1 MRGKK
6 LSVLKNASD
15 GCITYYVG
23 DNIEH
28 VKHLKNCIL
37 ICNRDFNP
45 ELENVEIIHTE
56 DPQLEFYKLSHSF
69 PKEYTFT
76 KNIWGNNQYF
86 KGINGDISEH
96 SVIGDGVIIG
106 DNVTVGPGTVIYS
119 KTIIGNNVRIDS
131 NCTIGTEG
139 MLWVWDNNK
148 KIFLKQLGG
157 VKIGDG
163 CIIGSNTVI
172 VRGSANENTILENDV
187 NMAPGCLIG
196 HGCHIGASSHFAN
209 GVKLAGS
216 VTISKYNFLGSGAI
230 VLPRI
235 RIGCEDVIIGSGALV
250 KKNIVESGVYVGIPA
265 KKIKETKG
273 TLSGVPEW
281 RRL

>member
-28 VKHLKNCIL
+28 VKHLKNCTL

-45 ELENVEIIHTE
+45 ELENVEIIHSIN
-56 DPQLEFYKLSHSF
+56 PQLDFYKLSHQVKDEYSF
-69 PKEYTFT
+69 STIWWGYTEGRDC
-76 KNIWGNNQYF
+76 NIS
-86 KGINGDISEH
+86 KHAI
-96 SVIGDGVIIG
+96 IGRDVIIG
-106 DNVTVGPGTVIYS
+106 SNVTIGPGTVIYS
-119 KTIIGNNVRIDS
+119 KTIIGDNVRIDS

-139 MLWVWDNNK
+139 MMWVWDNDK
-148 KIFLKQLGG
+148 KVFLKQLGG
-157 VKIGDG
+157 VRIGDN

-196 HGCHIGASSHFAN
+196 HGCHIGNSTHFAN
-209 GVKLAGS
+209 GVKLGGS
-216 VTISKYNFLGSGAI
+216 VVISDYNFLGSGSI
-230 VLPRI
+230 ISPGVKI
-235 RIGCEDVIIGSGALV
+235 TCQDVVIGAGATV
-250 KKNIVESGVYVGIPA
+250 VKNISEEGVYVGIPA
-265 KKIKETKG
+265 VKSKSTTGK
-273 TLSGVPEW
+273 LSGIPNW
-281 RRL
+281 RT

>member
-1 MRGKK
+1 MKS
-6 LSVLKNASD
+6 LSVLKNAGV
-15 GCITYYVG
+15 GCVTYYVG
-23 DNIEH
+23 NDFEH
-28 VKHLKNCIL
+28 VKHLKNCSL
-37 ICNRDFNP
+37 ICHHDFNP
-45 ELENVEIIHTE
+45 KLDGVELIHV
-56 DPQLEFYKLSHSF
+56 DNPQLEFYKISH
-69 PKEYTFT
+69 EVTD
-76 KNIWGNNQYF
+76 QYQF
-86 KGINGDISEH
+86 SSSSDDYEIGLNCDISKH
-96 SVIGDGVIIG
+96 AIIGRDVVIG
-106 DNVTVGPGTVIYS
+106 DNVKVGPGTVIYS

>member
-86 KGINGDISEH
+86 KGINCDISEH

-139 MLWVWDNNK
+139 MMWVWDNDK
-148 KIFLKQLGG
+148 KVFLKQLGG
-157 VKIGDG
+157 VIIRDN
-163 CIIGSNTVI
+163 CIIGSGTVI
-172 VRGSANENTILENDV
+172 VRGSANENTILENNV

-196 HGCHIGASSHFAN
+196 HGCHIGNSTHFAN
-209 GVKLAGS
+209 GVKLGGS
-216 VTISKYNFLGSGAI
+216 VVISDYNFLGSGSI
-230 VLPRI
+230 ISPGVKI
-235 RIGCEDVIIGSGALV
+235 TCQDVVIGAGSTV
-250 KKNIVESGVYVGIPA
+250 VKNIDEEGVYIGTPT
-265 KKIKETKG
+265 KKIKSTKG
-273 TLSGVPEW
+273 KLKGIPIW
-281 RRL
+281 RKK